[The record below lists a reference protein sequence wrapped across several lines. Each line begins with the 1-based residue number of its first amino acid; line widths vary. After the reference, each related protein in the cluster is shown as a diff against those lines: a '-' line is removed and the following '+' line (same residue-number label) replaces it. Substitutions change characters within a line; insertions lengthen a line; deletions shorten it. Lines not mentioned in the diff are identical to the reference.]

1 MTRWLVRLA
10 LGAMLITSACGKQEA
25 VPTEAAPAQ
34 HIDYGVGRLPD
45 AGPSGA
51 VAAATAAPAAKP
63 AAAPAAS
70 PAAAP
75 AASPA
80 AAPTAAAAPAVAA
93 AAGGASPAP
102 SGKPDAAKGAPLYAT
117 NCASCHGPKGD
128 GDGPV
133 GAALNPKPAK
143 HSDGNYMNPLTN
155 DHIFKTI
162 KEGGAA
168 VGKSPMMAPWGG
180 VLTDDQIWDL
190 VAFVRS
196 LAKPPYTGTVP

>member
-1 MTRWLVRLA
+1 MTRWLARLA
-10 LGAMLITSACGKQEA
+10 LGALLITSACGKQEA
-25 VPTEAAPAQ
+25 VPTEAAPKP
-34 HIDYGVGRLPD
+34 HVDYGVGRLPD

-63 AAAPAAS
+63 AAAPAAAPAPAPGAAPTPP
-70 PAAAP
+70 PAAA
-75 AASPA
+75 
-80 AAPTAAAAPAVAA
+80 AAAATTGTGTA
-93 AAGGASPAP
+93 PAP
-102 SGKPDAAKGAPLYAT
+102 AGKPDAAKGAPLYAT

-155 DHIFKTI
+155 EHIFKTI

-196 LAKPPYTGTVP
+196 LAKPPYTGSVP